1 MPKLTAIAAVA
12 ANGVIGD
19 GVGLP
24 WNIPEDFA
32 RFKAVTM
39 GGALLM
45 GRATYQSLGRPL
57 PGRTSIVM
65 TRDAA
70 WQPDV
75 TPRRKPGDPLTRHPA
90 RSEAQSQDPPVPE
103 VIAVHSV
110 DEALRVLAT
119 IDKPW
124 WVIGGGHIYR
134 AMWPYTTDLDLTLVH
149 QTPAGSVTF
158 PALGDD
164 WVETSR
170 EPHDGYDFVTYERRG
185 A

>member
-1 MPKLTAIAAVA
+1 MPNLTAIAAVG

-39 GGALLM
+39 GGALVM
-45 GRATYQSLGRPL
+45 GRTTYESLGRPL
-57 PGRTSIVM
+57 PGRTSIVL
-65 TRDAA
+65 TRNPA
-70 WQPDV
+70 WQP
-75 TPRRKPGDPLTRHPA
+75 GDTKGR
-90 RSEAQSQDPPVPE
+90 PVI
-103 VIAVHSV
+103 VVHSV
-110 DEALRVLAT
+110 EDALRALPP
-119 IDKPW
+119 DKPW

-134 AMWPYTTDLDLTLVH
+134 AFWPFTTHLDLTLVH
-149 QTPAGSVTF
+149 QAPAGSVTF
-158 PALGDD
+158 PELGDD

-170 EPHDGYDFVTYERRG
+170 EPHDGFDFVEYERRE